1 MQETTPTSDSIIST
15 ILERVKGT
23 ARVDIVYG
31 ESREMHGKTIIPVAA
46 VAYGFGAGSGTGAGM
61 RPEHNGSSER
71 SGTGSGGGGG
81 GGVRVQPVG
90 VLEITDDETRLVPVI
105 DWTRVI
111 TSGLTFLGVWLI
123 VRAIFRKR

>member
-1 MQETTPTSDSIIST
+1 MQDTTPASDNILST
-15 ILERVKGT
+15 IIERVRGS

-46 VAYGFGAGSGTGAGM
+46 VAYGFGAGHGTGAGT
-61 RPEHNGSSER
+61 RPEPNGGSER
-71 SGTGSGGGGG
+71 AGTGSGGGGG
-81 GGVRVQPVG
+81 GGVRVHPVG

-111 TSGLTFLGVWLI
+111 QSTLTLFGVWMI

>member
-1 MQETTPTSDSIIST
+1 MQETSPSSDSIIST

-23 ARVDIVYG
+23 ARVDIIYG
-31 ESREMHGKTIIPVAA
+31 ESRELHGKTIIPVAA
-46 VAYGFGAGSGTGAGM
+46 VAYGFGAGAGTGAGV
-61 RPEHNGSSER
+61 RPEHNGNER

-90 VLEITDDETRLVPVI
+90 VLEITDEETRLVPVI

-111 TSGLTFLGVWLI
+111 TSGLTLFGIWMI